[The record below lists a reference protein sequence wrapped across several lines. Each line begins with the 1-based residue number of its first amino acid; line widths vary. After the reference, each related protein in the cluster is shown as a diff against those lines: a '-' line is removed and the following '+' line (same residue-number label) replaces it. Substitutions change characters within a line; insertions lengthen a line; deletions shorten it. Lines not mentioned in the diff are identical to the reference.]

1 MLCYAPWQFNRPKIG
16 RIGQGVFLAPAPWE
30 GFAVV
35 VSGGAFAAVGWV
47 VAGLATA
54 LAIVTALRSRRW
66 AAEERRLRERAAQ
79 LEAALREADAA
90 HSEAT
95 EGRTRAEL
103 ASRRKSEF
111 LAMMSH
117 DLRTPVS
124 AMIGSAELL
133 LRSDP
138 TADQRE
144 MLETLRAGGTSLL
157 QILDDSLDLSRVEA
171 GRLELE
177 IGPARLRESLEDA
190 LDLCAVGATAK
201 SLDLVYW
208 LGPKVPATIR
218 CDSARLR
225 QILVNLVGNAVKFTS
240 AGEVVVSV
248 EAHGGEELE
257 FAVRDTGLGIAQDR
271 IGRIFDA
278 YSQADVT
285 TSRRFGGTGLGLA
298 ICRQLVDLMGGRI
311 WVESAVGQGSVFRFT
326 LPVGDD
332 TDDTRPPPDPPSE
345 VLAGRRLLVI
355 AASGTLRRCLVAQGE
370 ALGLTAVAGEPDALG
385 AEGGRWD
392 LVILETRIAAAQ
404 RVIADLA
411 GRPAAE
417 RPSLVLLNPGGGGGR
432 TLRPAPGS
440 LTFKLPIRLARLRG
454 LLEAALTR
462 TRPGSGRRA
471 GLPMPVAGPGRKLR
485 VLLAEDD
492 VLNRTVALRML
503 SLLGCAT
510 DLAADG
516 AEALGAA
523 RREAYDLVLLDL
535 QLPEIDGLEVA
546 RGIVASLPASRR
558 PQIVALTAS
567 TQPADREACRRAGMD
582 GFLAKPLRFE
592 ALQSVI
598 ADCRSPEATRRATES
613 ESVAEVAADVA
624 LDSQRLDHLRILG
637 DRSKVDLV
645 ASLVGRF
652 LDEVADRV
660 GVVRQRLADGDAD
673 GLVFAAHSLKGSS
686 AQLGAVRFAA
696 VCGQIE
702 RAAREGRHREEG
714 PALLGELEVELER
727 VRPLLSAQ
735 IATPRRGDEPAEATQ

>member
-1 MLCYAPWQFNRPKIG
+1 MFFVTVPW
-16 RIGQGVFLAPAPWE
+16 V
-30 GFAVV
+30 GFALVGEDLV
-35 VSGGAFAAVGWV
+35 TVVGW
-47 VAGLATA
+47 GLAAGATV
-54 LAIVTALRSRRW
+54 LAIGFARRAGRS
-66 AAEERRLRERAAQ
+66 A
-79 LEAALREADAA
+79 
-90 HSEAT
+90 
-95 EGRTRAEL
+95 RAEL
-103 ASRRKSEF
+103 RAAARAAECEANLRTAESELVEAQRTRDAAEVASRRKSEF

-124 AMIGSAELL
+124 AMIGSADLL

-144 MLETLRAGGTSLL
+144 LLETLRAGGTSLL

-171 GRLELE
+171 GRLDLE
-177 IGPARLRESLEDA
+177 IGPLRLRESLEDA
-190 LDLCAVGATAK
+190 LDLCALGASAK
-201 SLDLVYW
+201 SLDLVYEVADD
-208 LGPKVPATIR
+208 VPVTLLSDA
-218 CDSARLR
+218 ARLR

-248 EAHGGEELE
+248 SHHGGSERELE

-326 LPVGDD
+326 LPAGEDN
-332 TDDTRPPPDPPSE
+332 DDTRPPPEPLSE
-345 VLAGRRLLVI
+345 VLVERRLLII
-355 AASGTLRRCLVAQGE
+355 AASETLRRCLVAHGR
-370 ALGLTAVAGEPDALG
+370 ALGLVAVAGDPETLASGDAK
-385 AEGGRWD
+385 WD
-392 LVILETRIAAAQ
+392 LVILESRIAAAQ
-404 RVIADLA
+404 RVITDLSA
-411 GRPAAE
+411 WPAETRPA
-417 RPSLVLLNPGGGGGR
+417 LVLLTPGGNGAR
-432 TLRPAPGS
+432 SVRPPPGA
-440 LTFKLPIRLARLRG
+440 LAFKLPIRLSRLRS
-454 LLEAALTR
+454 LLEAAISR
-462 TRPGSGRRA
+462 TRPAAGGRRT

-492 VLNRTVALRML
+492 PLNRTVALRML

-523 RREAYDLVLLDL
+523 RRDTYDLVLLDL
-535 QLPEIDGLEVA
+535 QLPEVDGLEVA
-546 RGIVASLPASRR
+546 RGIVASLPPDRR

-582 GFLAKPLRFE
+582 GFLSKPLRFE
-592 ALQSVI
+592 SLQSVV
-598 ADCRSPEATRRATES
+598 AACRSPEAARRAT
-613 ESVAEVAADVA
+613 AEHPPGEPASDRVLDV
-624 LDSQRLDHLRILG
+624 QRLDHLRILG

-645 ASLVGRF
+645 SSLVGRF
-652 LDEVADRV
+652 LAEVDTRV
-660 GVVRQRLADGDAD
+660 TAVVERLAAGDAD

-696 VCGQIE
+696 VCGELE
-702 RAAREGRHREEG
+702 RAAREGRHRDEG
-714 PALLGELEVELER
+714 QALLGQLRVELDR
-727 VRPLLSAQ
+727 VRPLLAAQ
-735 IATPRRGDEPAEATQ
+735 VASPLLDSEEAAAN

>member
-1 MLCYAPWQFNRPKIG
+1 MYIAT
-16 RIGQGVFLAPAPWE
+16 APWE
-30 GFAVV
+30 GIAVV
-35 VSGGAFAAVGWV
+35 DSGGAFAAVGWV
-47 VAGLATA
+47 VAAVSTLFAIGAAVRIARSAAEHRRVRARAAELERA
-54 LAIVTALRSRRW
+54 LA
-66 AAEERRLRERAAQ
+66 AAESER
-79 LEAALREADAA
+79 
-90 HSEAT
+90 SEAT
-95 EGRTRAEL
+95 ETRATAEV

-124 AMIGSAELL
+124 AMIGAAELL
-133 LRSDP
+133 LLSDP

-144 MLETLRAGGTSLL
+144 LLETLRAGGTSLL

-177 IGPARLRESLEDA
+177 IGPVRLREALEDA

-208 LGPKVPATIR
+208 LGPEVPNTIR

-248 EAHGGEELE
+248 ENHGGRELE
-257 FAVRDTGLGIAQDR
+257 LAVRDTGLGIAQDR

-298 ICRQLVDLMGGRI
+298 ICRHLIDLMGGRI

-326 LPVGDD
+326 LPLGND
-332 TDDTRPPPDPPSE
+332 TDDTRPPLEAPSA

-355 AASGTLRRCLVAQGE
+355 AASATMRRCLVSHAA
-370 ALGLTAVAGEPDALG
+370 ALGLSAVADESDALG
-385 AEGGRWD
+385 SGEGRWD
-392 LVILETRIAAAQ
+392 LVILETRIASSQRVLADIGQLSEAQ
-404 RVIADLA
+404 RPAVVLLT
-411 GRPAAE
+411 PAAA
-417 RPSLVLLNPGGGGGR
+417 GGR
-432 TLRPAPGS
+432 ATRTHPGA
-440 LTFKLPIRLARLRG
+440 LAFKLPLRLSRLRS
-454 LLEAALTR
+454 LLEAAITR
-462 TRPGSGRRA
+462 TRPGGGRRV
-471 GLPMPVAGPGRKLR
+471 GLPMPMAGPGRKLR

-492 VLNRTVALRML
+492 ALNRTVALRML

-523 RREAYDLVLLDL
+523 RREVYDLVLLDL
-535 QLPEIDGLEVA
+535 HLPELDGLGVA
-546 RGIVASLPASRR
+546 RGIVASLPPSRR

-567 TQPADREACRRAGMD
+567 TQPEDREACRQAGMD

-592 ALQSVI
+592 ALQAVV
-598 ADCRSPEATRRATES
+598 ADCRSPEATQRAS
-613 ESVAEVAADVA
+613 SAETGGEVGEDVA
-624 LDSQRLDHLRILG
+624 LDVQRLDHLRILG

-652 LDEVADRV
+652 LDEVEDRV

-696 VCGQIE
+696 LCGRLE
-702 RAAREGRHREEG
+702 RAAREGQASVEG
-714 PALLGELEVELER
+714 PALISEIEQELKR
-727 VRPLLSAQ
+727 VRPLMSAQ
-735 IATPRRGDEPAEATQ
+735 IATPRH

>member
-1 MLCYAPWQFNRPKIG
+1 M
-16 RIGQGVFLAPAPWE
+16 APAPWE

-35 VSGGAFAAVGWV
+35 VSGGALAAVGWV

-54 LAIVTALRSRRW
+54 LAIGTALRSRRW
-66 AAEERRLRERAAQ
+66 GAEERRLRDRTAQ
-79 LEAALREADAA
+79 LEAALRESNAA

-144 MLETLRAGGTSLL
+144 LLETLRAGGTSLL

-208 LGPKVPATIR
+208 LGPKVPATIH

-248 EAHGGEELE
+248 EHHGVEELE

-370 ALGLTAVAGEPDALG
+370 ALGLTAVAGDPEALDA
-385 AEGGRWD
+385 EGRWD

-404 RVIADLA
+404 RVITDLSS
-411 GRPAAE
+411 RPAAE

-432 TLRPAPGS
+432 PLRPAPGS

-492 VLNRTVALRML
+492 ALNRTVALRML

-592 ALQSVI
+592 ALQSVV
-598 ADCRSPEATRRATES
+598 ADCRSPEATRRAIES
-613 ESVAEVAADVA
+613 ESVAEVTADVA

-645 ASLVGRF
+645 TSLVGRF

-714 PALLGELEVELER
+714 PTLLEELEVELER
-727 VRPLLSAQ
+727 VRPLLAAQ
-735 IATPRRGDEPAEATQ
+735 IATPRRGEEQAGATQ